1 MLLPSRVLRATVVA
15 TLSLVASAAHAV
27 PYMPTELPA
36 TFDTLSIVNTGAGA
50 SFAVVV
56 GSSGFMYTQNAS
68 AGLEDTTPAL
78 VRLTTRRSS
87 TTTTAYATRQGTD
100 VRVADGVVTFHF
112 DPAASPPTATDL
124 LALGDQTAVGLGES
138 DTNAPKIALW
148 GPTGLSV
155 TTVGQDIS
163 RATPVGTPDLKP
175 LVGDIGKFWANDTFG
190 VVAYASRAS
199 GVRVV
204 MLDGKGT
211 PSAAPPLTLN
221 GANVSKIAVTP
232 LGTDVLVTTTKEL
245 SLTVSRIDADA
256 KVVKEQDLP
265 LDTVGVVTDASAGSG
280 PDALIVQH
288 DRTERVSLSSWSAL
302 SSAGATN
309 PWTLVPERV
318 SGRFS
323 GGGVQHERVHA
334 RLRCRQDLHAPL
346 GRARWPHGREG
357 GGVPSR
363 ADRRHRGWGRASL
376 ARPAE
381 HEPDRRRRRCG
392 GGVRVL
398 RRLDARRRRSRRWPP
413 RGPRSARRHGSTPPH
428 VLALI
433 DGRTHERRRCGFPR
447 EATSPLFFREIVQV
461 SAGRSTSSS
470 VTLPRTLR
478 PLPSNETSPL
488 PSPSVISR

>member
-323 GGGVQHERVHA
+323 GGACSTSGCMLGFVAGRTYTLLWAGRDGRTAVRVVA
-334 RLRCRQDLHAPL
+334 SPL
-346 GRARWPHGREG
+346 EPTDGTGGGGGRALPVPPSTNPIGAEDGAAEASGCSAASTHAG
-357 GGVPSR
+357 GG
-363 ADRRHRGWGRASL
+363 L
-376 ARPAE
+376 
-381 HEPDRRRRRCG
+381 G
-392 GGVRVL
+392 GGLLVGLGALVAT
-398 RRLDARRRRSRRWPP
+398 ARRRR
-413 RGPRSARRHGSTPPH
+413 
-428 VLALI
+428 
-433 DGRTHERRRCGFPR
+433 
-447 EATSPLFFREIVQV
+447 
-461 SAGRSTSSS
+461 TSS
-470 VTLPRTLR
+470 R
-478 PLPSNETSPL
+478 
-488 PSPSVISR
+488 